1 MLQCLLCRS
10 SGSLPDFDFDFTLG
24 SQIHSCLGFITVSIL
39 SVSVSFWSWF
49 SDSFRSQFPPSLGF
63 IPSSRIHSQSVCHM
77 YSFLRFP
84 DSFGSE
90 ILRSLE
96 DSFPILTGIRLHSRS
111 CIPFL
116 ELFVFGPHS
125 RGFST
130 HLVVWCSN
138 LSMILFPSLGLHS
151 PTHLLFVLILEVC
164 RFIRFQDAPI
174 FRGFVS
180 YS

>member
-49 SDSFRSQFPPSLGF
+49 SDSFRSQFPPNLGF

-84 DSFGSE
+84 DPFGCVV
-90 ILRSLE
+90 LQSL
-96 DSFPILTGIRLHSRS
+96 DDF
-111 CIPFL
+111 
-116 ELFVFGPHS
+116 
-125 RGFST
+125 
-130 HLVVWCSN
+130 
-138 LSMILFPSLGLHS
+138 FPSLGLHS
-151 PTHLLFVLILEVC
+151 PTHLLSVLILEVLFHPRRWLLFVFTPEASFPKHLLHVLIPEAC

-180 YS
+180 HS